1 VHPEGLSG
9 KHLFFNNKDNN
20 DNFTNISSY
29 KNLNNFL
36 NSSLKLKQSLINFN
50 SSKLNLLNNEQEDN
64 NNNYFESSNKF
75 IGNNNVLDFSP
86 EKHRKGH
93 FKNLSNVD
101 FIQTKTK
108 DSFIGGN
115 CLRNF
120 NDFHIAE
127 SGTPKIHRLLNV
139 SFLPSKTNKSSMDYL
154 SENIEKIYSDRV
166 TIEAASWPLFHE
178 K

>member
-9 KHLFFNNKDNN
+9 KHLFFNNIDNN
-20 DNFTNISSY
+20 DNFSSITSN

-36 NSSLKLKQSLINFN
+36 NSSLKLKQSLNNYN
-50 SSKLNLLNNEQEDN
+50 SSKLNLLNNEKEDN

-75 IGNNNVLDFSP
+75 IGNNNVVDFSP
-86 EKHRKGH
+86 EKQRKGH

-101 FIQTKTK
+101 FIQKTK

-115 CLRNF
+115 YLRNF

-139 SFLPSKTNKSSMDYL
+139 SFVPSKTNKSSMDYL
-154 SENIEKIYSDRV
+154 SENLEKLYSDKA
-166 TIEAASWPLFHE
+166 TIEAPSWPLFHE